1 MNWQQILINI
11 AITVAAALLTA
22 LGSWVLVKVKTLVST
37 KIKNQKA
44 QALLSGIVDV
54 IASVVKATYQTYVQA
69 IKGTEAWT
77 QEAKKPALQLAAE
90 AAHAQL
96 STEAKDY
103 IQANFGDVGAWL
115 QNQIEATLY
124 DLKNKQYFNCITKR
138 LPRSGRRFL
147 MPRVGV

>member
-11 AITVAAALLTA
+11 TITVAAALLTA

-37 KIKNQKA
+37 KIKNTKT
-44 QALLSGIVDV
+44 QALLLGAVDV
-54 IASVVKATYQTYVQA
+54 VASVVKATYQTYVQA

-77 QEAKKPALQLAAE
+77 QEAQKNALQQALRNAQV
-90 AAHAQL
+90 QL

-103 IQANFGDVGAWL
+103 IQANFGDVGAWV

-124 DLKNKQYFNCITKR
+124 DLKNKQ
-138 LPRSGRRFL
+138 
-147 MPRVGV
+147 